1 MSTWRSLTTEI
12 TAAVTAAAPS
22 IVQVHGRRRVHA
34 GVVIAEHLLAT
45 TAATSEDTVSVLADG
60 HSTDGQVLGR
70 SASSGLTIIRAEG
83 INNPALS
90 IAPEPLPG
98 HLAVAVGR
106 TWSGAVM
113 ATFAPVAVVG
123 GPLRTGRSTSL
134 ERVIRIQQAPHGAL
148 TGGALIGADGGFIGL
163 ITGFAIRGTTVVIPA
178 RIVADEAERVHR
190 EGGATQGYLGIG
202 SLPVALPERQRA
214 GHTHESGLL
223 ITQVAPGSPADQG
236 GLLIGDVIV
245 AFDGEAIPDAD
256 HLLTR
261 LRGDRVGRGVPLTVV
276 RGTQPVDVTVTV
288 AERPRFRG

>member
-12 TAAVTAAAPS
+12 TAAITAAAPS

-34 GVVIAEHLLAT
+34 GVVIANHLLAT
-45 TAATSEDTVSVLADG
+45 TAATPEDTVSILADG
-60 HSTDGQVLGR
+60 HSIEGHVLGR
-70 SASSGLTIIRAEG
+70 SAGSGLTIIRAEG
-83 INNPALS
+83 LDRPALP

-113 ATFAPVAVVG
+113 AAVAPVAVVG
-123 GPLRTGRSTSL
+123 GPLRTGRSSSL
-134 ERVIRIQQAPHGAL
+134 ERVIRVQQAPHGAL
-148 TGGALIGADGGFIGL
+148 TGGALIDSDGALLGL
-163 ITGFAIRGTTVVIPA
+163 ITAFAIRGTTVVIPA
-178 RIVADEAERVHR
+178 RIVANEAARMHR

-214 GHTHESGLL
+214 GRTHESGLL
-223 ITQVAPGSPADQG
+223 ITQVAPDSPAEQA

-245 AFDGEAIPDAD
+245 AFDGDAVPDAD
-256 HLLTR
+256 QLLIR
-261 LRGDRVGRGVPLTVV
+261 LRGDRIGRGVPLTVI